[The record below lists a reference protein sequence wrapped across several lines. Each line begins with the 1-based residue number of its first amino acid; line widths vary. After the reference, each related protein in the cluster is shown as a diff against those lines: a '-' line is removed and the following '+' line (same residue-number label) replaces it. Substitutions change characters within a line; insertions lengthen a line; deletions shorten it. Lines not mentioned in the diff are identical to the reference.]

1 MDTTAALAITGNGGE
16 LANYGAT
23 LAEMERRFLAF
34 LQKDGATLATY
45 TSAVKRLLSYFQ
57 GKGIARPSREDMVE
71 YRAALV
77 AEYKPRS
84 VNLYLTGARLF
95 FQWTETAGLYPNI
108 AANIKSAK
116 VNKGHSRDYFTAG
129 QVCDILDTAAGE
141 TADALR
147 DKAIL
152 SLMANTGLRC
162 VEVMRADVGDL
173 RTTGGDMVL
182 YVQGKGDTEKTN
194 YVKIVPDVE
203 RAIRAYLGT
212 RGEVADNSPLFAS
225 NSHRNGGERLTT
237 RSITRIV
244 KGHFIKAGFNSSR
257 LTAHSLRHT
266 AAITNLLNGG
276 TMTETQ
282 GLLRHVSPATTQI
295 YTHNTERIRNNSEAR
310 IWAAY
315 QAARN

>member
-1 MDTTAALAITGNGGE
+1 MALAVNENGGA
-16 LANYGAT
+16 LANISMT
-23 LAEMERRFLAF
+23 LAELERRFLAF

-45 TSAVKRLLSYFQ
+45 TSAVKRLITYFHDNEIQ
-57 GKGIARPSREDMVE
+57 RPTREDMLK
-71 YRAALV
+71 YRESLV
-77 AEYKPRS
+77 AQYKPRS

-95 FQWTETAGLYPNI
+95 FQWAETEGLYPNI
-108 AANIKSAK
+108 AVKIESVK

-129 QVCDILDTAAGE
+129 QVCDILDTADGE
-141 TADALR
+141 DALR

-162 VEVMRADVGDL
+162 VEIMRADIGDL
-173 RTTGGDMVL
+173 RITGGDMVL

-203 RAIRAYLGT
+203 RAIRAYLSS
-212 RGEVADNSPLFAS
+212 RGDVADDAPLFAS
-225 NSHRNGGERLTT
+225 NSHRNGGGRLTT

-244 KGHFIKAGFNSSR
+244 KGHFIKAGFNSPK

-315 QAARN
+315 MAARNE